1 MSDPAA
7 QQSQQP
13 RQRKSLYENVP
24 SIKILMPPKGR
35 FSLNSDEWCFT
46 FCSQTVSG
54 RIHGK
59 EPQCRSFC
67 IRKVFPHEVRNV
79 ISVKRHRNVGPDG
92 KAKYPLP
99 YEGQPENIPK
109 LLGGNEITG
118 KRRPE
123 DTKYWDEGWYMW
135 TGSGRWAMLEKTE
148 TMLLDLEQQ
157 QRLEALKDRKR
168 QAVAETPS
176 ETNKQTDGQPGAR
189 RRKWGYVVPRNPHLD
204 LGLQSLLLPIPPDIP
219 PFWDRI
225 NKLLKPTFRALSIL
239 RGSVISG
246 EQKQFA
252 LRVWDK
258 AWTDEPFIL
267 ASRTF
272 TSVYERW
279 KENEDERKKDST

>member
-1 MSDPAA
+1 M
-7 QQSQQP
+7 
-13 RQRKSLYENVP
+13 
-24 SIKILMPPKGR
+24 
-35 FSLNSDEWCFT
+35 
-46 FCSQTVSG
+46 SG

-204 LGLQSLLLPIPPDIP
+204 LGCA
-219 PFWDRI
+219 
-225 NKLLKPTFRALSIL
+225 K
-239 RGSVISG
+239 
-246 EQKQFA
+246 
-252 LRVWDK
+252 
-258 AWTDEPFIL
+258 
-267 ASRTF
+267 
-272 TSVYERW
+272 
-279 KENEDERKKDST
+279 